1 MTLCPAGSFQKQAP
15 TSAGGRKGRW
25 LMGIIMTILMLVL
38 FFKITGFILKV
49 LGAILGAV
57 LSLLGYLLI
66 GVIGVVLFGLAIFI
80 VPVCLVVGLIAIFSR
95 LALI

>member
-1 MTLCPAGSFQKQAP
+1 
-15 TSAGGRKGRW
+15 
-25 LMGIIMTILMLVL
+25 MGIIMTILMLVL

-49 LGAILGAV
+49 LGAIVGAV

-80 VPVCLVVGLIAIFSR
+80 IPFCLVVGLIAIVSR

>member
-1 MTLCPAGSFQKQAP
+1 
-15 TSAGGRKGRW
+15 
-25 LMGIIMTILMLVL
+25 MGIILTILMLVL

-80 VPVCLVVGLIAIFSR
+80 IPVCLVVGLIAIVSR